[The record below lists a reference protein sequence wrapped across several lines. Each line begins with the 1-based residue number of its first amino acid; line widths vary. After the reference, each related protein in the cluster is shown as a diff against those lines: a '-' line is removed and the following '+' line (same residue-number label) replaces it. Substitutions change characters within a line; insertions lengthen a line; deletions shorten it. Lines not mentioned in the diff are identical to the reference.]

1 MPAVSQRA
9 KGWQSLRAPQRGVA
23 EPEPVMLARH
33 PDIAIKNR
41 AVTRERGC
49 ASCERAGSWSVR
61 VRWGRGCTECSAGV
75 LRVGLWMSVDFFGRT
90 CCRGP
95 KIRLQLR
102 SSLATS
108 AKKVFG
114 KQRLTS
120 LVNVSFPAPSWTKS
134 ARAHMAPSG
143 APFAC
148 GAPRIQNVS
157 SPMRHDS
164 QDRPAFGEL
173 TARDPWL
180 VSPSFRA
187 SHRCLGLGLRQAGTV
202 AGQHLENVIHRSR
215 VHRDPAVAPDVPT
228 VNPILPSGHSG
239 MKIVRTVRNLR
250 IAWKRSF

>member
-49 ASCERAGSWSVR
+49 ASCERAGPWSVR

-75 LRVGLWMSVDFFGRT
+75 LRVGPWMSVDFFGRT

-120 LVNVSFPAPSWTKS
+120 LVNVSFPAPTLDRWCHRPAVAARKGKQPLPFFIGS
-134 ARAHMAPSG
+134 ATRRDSKAVMQ
-143 APFAC
+143 
-148 GAPRIQNVS
+148 RIANPS
-157 SPMRHDS
+157 SPVRLRVAPPVIHPHRNPK
-164 QDRPAFGEL
+164 DRPAPACDNG
-173 TARDPWL
+173 
-180 VSPSFRA
+180 
-187 SHRCLGLGLRQAGTV
+187 RCWPR
-202 AGQHLENVIHRSR
+202 
-215 VHRDPAVAPDVPT
+215 
-228 VNPILPSGHSG
+228 
-239 MKIVRTVRNLR
+239 
-250 IAWKRSF
+250 W

>member
-1 MPAVSQRA
+1 
-9 KGWQSLRAPQRGVA
+9 
-23 EPEPVMLARH
+23 MLARH

-120 LVNVSFPAPSWTKS
+120 LVNVSFPAPGYELQAFIDACKYLKKGPFGPFFISV
-134 ARAHMAPSG
+134 AGACAAHPGRRSTRDVRRFPSPG
-143 APFAC
+143 SP
-148 GAPRIQNVS
+148 GGSEPRRCPALRRTVLVASLQFCRQVS
-157 SPMRHDS
+157 IV
-164 QDRPAFGEL
+164 
-173 TARDPWL
+173 T
-180 VSPSFRA
+180 RA
-187 SHRCLGLGLRQAGTV
+187 SASAQKRR
-202 AGQHLENVIHRSR
+202 
-215 VHRDPAVAPDVPT
+215 PT
-228 VNPILPSGHSG
+228 VMVP
-239 MKIVRTVRNLR
+239 
-250 IAWKRSF
+250 

>member
-120 LVNVSFPAPSWTKS
+120 LVNVSFPAPNSKGESIAFPFFVFRS
-134 ARAHMAPSG
+134 AADMVYFVWLCHFWWRNVKFRDSHLKNDAGAFFAVIISLLFCGSSSVGRAQPCQG
-143 APFAC
+143 
-148 GAPRIQNVS
+148 
-157 SPMRHDS
+157 
-164 QDRPAFGEL
+164 
-173 TARDPWL
+173 
-180 VSPSFRA
+180 
-187 SHRCLGLGLRQAGTV
+187 
-202 AGQHLENVIHRSR
+202 
-215 VHRDPAVAPDVPT
+215 
-228 VNPILPSGHSG
+228 
-239 MKIVRTVRNLR
+239 
-250 IAWKRSF
+250 

>member
-1 MPAVSQRA
+1 MIARWSICPQARFDSGGHIGSVTSGSDLRKTVSVWPDMPAVSQRA

-49 ASCERAGSWSVR
+49 ASCERAGPWSVR

-120 LVNVSFPAPSWTKS
+120 LVNVSFPAPYS
-134 ARAHMAPSG
+134 
-143 APFAC
+143 
-148 GAPRIQNVS
+148 
-157 SPMRHDS
+157 
-164 QDRPAFGEL
+164 
-173 TARDPWL
+173 
-180 VSPSFRA
+180 
-187 SHRCLGLGLRQAGTV
+187 LR
-202 AGQHLENVIHRSR
+202 ESRSR
-215 VHRDPAVAPDVPT
+215 
-228 VNPILPSGHSG
+228 PSQLSLF
-239 MKIVRTVRNLR
+239 V
-250 IAWKRSF
+250 